1 MKAAVT
7 GLTLAMLAVAAPL
20 AQAAKPASPKAVAE
34 AAVADPSRPAE
45 DRARDA
51 DRKPATMLEFAGVR
65 PGMTVID
72 VMPGGGYFTRLFSVA
87 VGPTGTVYAYVP
99 DEYLRK
105 GPGPLDKLQPI
116 AASNS
121 NVKVEHNPL
130 VQPGPA
136 NVADI
141 VWTAQNYHD
150 LHDMQGVDVL
160 EFDRQVLRTLKPGGV
175 FIVLDHAAKAGS
187 GLADTN
193 TLHRIDP
200 NIVRQELVAAGFVFD
215 GESKVLANPADDH
228 TLKVF
233 DPSLRGRTD
242 QFVYR
247 FRKPG
252 GARR

>member
-7 GLTLAMLAVAAPL
+7 GLVLAMLATAPL
-20 AQAAKPASPKAVAE
+20 AHAATPTSPKAVAA
-34 AAVADPSRPAE
+34 AAVADPSRPAD

-51 DRKPATMLEFAGVR
+51 DRKPAAMLEFAGVR

-72 VMPGGGYFTRLFSVA
+72 AIPGGGYFTRLFSAA

-99 DEYLRK
+99 DEMLKK
-105 GPGPLDKLQPI
+105 GSGPLDRLAAI

-130 VQPGPA
+130 LQPGPA
-136 NVADI
+136 NVADV
-141 VWTAQNYHD
+141 VWTSQNYHD
-150 LHDMQGVDVL
+150 LHNMAGVDVV

-175 FIVLDHAAKAGS
+175 FVVLDHAAKAGS

-193 TLHRIDP
+193 TTHRIDP
-200 NIVRQELVAAGFVFD
+200 NIVRQELVAAGFVYD
-215 GESKVLANPADDH
+215 GESKVLANASDDH

-233 DPSLRGRTD
+233 DPALRGKTD
-242 QFVYR
+242 QFAYR